1 VLSLAGA
8 AVSWMTRPDEL
19 VVEEGVGFG
28 ESLPAVRV
36 TTTDGVPKLEGVADV
51 LLELAAGVSALER
64 DDDVEVAGGWP
75 SVRNLERIPEAS
87 LGETVVVVV
96 VLAELAVTVTVT
108 VT

>member
-1 VLSLAGA
+1 MLSLAGA
-8 AVSWMTRPDEL
+8 AVSWMTPPDEL
-19 VVEEGVGFG
+19 VVGEGVGF
-28 ESLPAVRV
+28 EAAVRV
-36 TTTDGVPKLEGVADV
+36 TTTDGVPKFEGVAGV
-51 LLELAAGVSALER
+51 LLGSAAGVSALER

-75 SVRNLERIPEAS
+75 SLRNLERIPEAS